1 MRSNSLGLTIDNK
14 HHRNSSDVNDIIK
27 PTIVTKTTVPLWLF
41 LIMSFM
47 WIMTIV
53 VSGIVIW
60 RVEHV
65 HVHVAEIIAKVYEC
79 DDRPTNETVCTAVS
93 LL

>member
-1 MRSNSLGLTIDNK
+1 MRSNSLGKVSEKK
-14 HHRNSSDVNDIIK
+14 HNSLDINETTK
-27 PTIVTKTTVPLWLF
+27 PIVITKNVIPTW
-41 LIMSFM
+41 MSFIVSSM
-47 WIMTIV
+47 WIISII

-79 DDRPTNETVCTAVS
+79 NGVPANETVCTVVAH
-93 LL
+93 L